1 MKTAITICTIVVLIF
16 VAIIGY
22 TIYAKYGKGNFQFG
36 IDSRWNFNWAIIQL
50 GNGELIE
57 GEITNWRDFSNS
69 DTVQVTLDN
78 EITFLSHY
86 SNIILCSKE
95 P

>member
-1 MKTAITICTIVVLIF
+1 MKTTIIICTIIVLAF
-16 VAIIGY
+16 VAVIGY
-22 TIYAKYGKGNFQFG
+22 TIYIKYGKGNFQFG
-36 IDSRWNFNWAIIQL
+36 LDSHWDFNWAIIQL

-57 GEITNWRDFSNS
+57 GEVTNWRDFSES

-78 EITFLSHY
+78 KITFLTHY